1 MLVPLA
7 TDKAWIVISS
17 VRISEFIVKPT
28 HSYGSLPM
36 HANLHLGL
44 RKMIQPGETAPAL
57 FSDPLFL
64 RSSYWVI
71 STSAIH
77 HPNFEVY
84 GWGEVV
90 PDGFGVAYVA
100 GQDGA
105 LLHSIL
111 I

>member
-1 MLVPLA
+1 MVLMLVPPVM
-7 TDKAWIVISS
+7 DKAWIAIFLVRLSRSVSS
-17 VRISEFIVKPT
+17 TNSNPLTIHLR
-28 HSYGSLPM
+28 
-36 HANLHLGL
+36 LGL

-64 RSSYWVI
+64 RSSYWVL

-90 PDGFGVAYVA
+90 PDGFGIAYVA
-100 GQDGA
+100 GQDGV
-105 LLHSIL
+105 
-111 I
+111 